1 MAWSYAWRY
10 LRSALIYLLLA
21 LGAAFTAFPF
31 FWMVSS
37 SLKTPDEI
45 AHIPLIW
52 LPHHPVWS
60 NYSQIWSIAPF
71 GRMFVNSIVVT
82 CAVTLGILITSSMA
96 GFALAKYR
104 FRGRE
109 FIFFSMLSTMM
120 VPFFVLM
127 IPLYYMMKEFGWL
140 NSYWGLILPNIVTA
154 FGIFLMRQFTFGVPT
169 ELLQAAR
176 IDGASEWWIYVRVV
190 LPLTRPALAA
200 LGIFAFVYQWDSFL
214 WPLLVVQSKSL
225 WTVPL
230 GVNSLRTFI
239 NAQQNMNLVMTGATL
254 AVVPSLLVFLFLQ
267 KYFVKGITLSGF
279 KG

>member
-1 MAWSYAWRY
+1 M
-10 LRSALIYLLLA
+10 
-21 LGAAFTAFPF
+21 
-31 FWMVSS
+31 
-37 SLKTPDEI
+37 
-45 AHIPLIW
+45 
-52 LPHHPVWS
+52 
-60 NYSQIWSIAPF
+60 
-71 GRMFVNSIVVT
+71 T

-176 IDGASEWWIYVRVV
+176 IDGASEWWIYLRVV
-190 LPLTRPALAA
+190 LPLTKPALAA